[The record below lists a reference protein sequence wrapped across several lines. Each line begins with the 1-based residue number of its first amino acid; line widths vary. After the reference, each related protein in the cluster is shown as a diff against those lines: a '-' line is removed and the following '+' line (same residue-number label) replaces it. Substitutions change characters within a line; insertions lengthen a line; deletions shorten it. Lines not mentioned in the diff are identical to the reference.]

1 MTARQAASP
10 AAKGSRDSTDR
21 NRGSR
26 MMQWRRWILP
36 LEAARADAEPPLDE
50 APLVEAAERLAD
62 ARDAAFQSG
71 ILEAAKTVHA
81 AMRERLAEEFAAGRD
96 GAVYVGRHS
105 LGMDRL
111 LAALLDILFK
121 RHRGA
126 GVALVAVGGYG
137 RGELAPNSDIDLLFL
152 TERAESRA
160 ADNVVEALL
169 YLLWDLGLKV
179 GHAKRTVADTIRA
192 SREDQTTL
200 TGLLETRFVAGD
212 RALAGKL
219 DAALKREIGRLKTM
233 DFVDA
238 KLAERDQRH
247 SRHGAIRYMVEP
259 NIKEGKGGLR
269 DLHTLFWIAKFAYRA
284 DSIIDIVEKGVL
296 RESEARRFAAAQ
308 RFLWTVRCHLH
319 LRAGR
324 PEERLD
330 FDAQMA
336 IAPLMGFAAR
346 GSMRDVERFMKRY
359 HLAARDVGNLT
370 RIICA
375 AMETDFRK
383 RRLAWATDFR
393 LRQMF
398 GPFAIRAGRVN
409 LEPDLMFRDRP
420 LRMLEIFRL
429 ALEQNADVHPQAL
442 QRITRG
448 LHALGESTRN
458 DPQAAAEFLAI
469 LTSKHNPERVLRLM
483 NESGVLGR
491 FLPDFGKIVA
501 MMQFDMYHSFTV
513 DEHTIQVIGILHQI
527 ESGGLAKT
535 APVATAVMPEI
546 DARRALF
553 VAALLHDI
561 AKGRDGDH
569 SELGAELALDVCPR
583 LGLTPEETE
592 TVSWLVRHHLL
603 MSKTAFRYD
612 LNDPKTIDDFAALV
626 QSPERLKLLLVLT
639 VADIRGVG
647 PNIWNGWKAALMRDL
662 YYQTDAVLRGAD
674 ATVIAASSA
683 EEARELARAE
693 LASWSDEEFADY
705 AARLPRNYW
714 TGFDTDMHVRHAGL
728 GRTFRDMDVPLLT
741 DFRQVAERK
750 VTELT
755 LLTVDDAGLFS
766 RVAGAVAGLGIN
778 IIGARITTCT
788 DGTVLDVFQLQTADT
803 DLVSDKL
810 VLERLQEGITGAVS
824 GTLRPQAALDE
835 RWRSLPARVRRLPVR
850 SRVILSNR
858 ISSTHTVI
866 EINGRDFP
874 GLLHRLT
881 RTLADLGLQIQTATV
896 STYGERAVDVFYV
909 KDLFGLQVHNQAR
922 LDTIRDRLLAVFEQ
936 VDEAAA

>member
-1 MTARQAASP
+1 MTARQAVSP
-10 AAKGSRDSTDR
+10 DPDIKSSRIK
-21 NRGSR
+21 
-26 MMQWRRWILP
+26 QWRRWILP
-36 LEAARADAEPPLDE
+36 LEAARADAEQPLDD
-50 APLVEAAERLAD
+50 APLLAASERLAKAD
-62 ARDAAFQSG
+62 DAAFQRG
-71 ILEAAKTVHA
+71 ILEAAKQVHA
-81 AMRERLAEEFAAGRD
+81 AMRERLAAEFAAGRD
-96 GAVYVGRHS
+96 GAVYVGRHT

-111 LAALLDILFK
+111 LAALLDILCA
-121 RHRGA
+121 RHRGG

-137 RGELAPNSDIDLLFL
+137 RGELAPSSDIDLLFL
-152 TERAESRA
+152 TATAEDRA
-160 ADNVVEALL
+160 ADNIVEALL

-212 RALAGKL
+212 KVLAGKL
-219 DAALKREIGRLKTM
+219 DTALKREIGRLKTM

-247 SRHGAIRYMVEP
+247 NRHGATRYMVEP

-284 DSIIDIVEKGVL
+284 DSIIDIVEKGIL

-359 HLAARDVGNLT
+359 HLAARDVGSLT

-393 LRQMF
+393 PRQAF
-398 GPFAIRAGRVN
+398 GHFMIRAGRVN
-409 LEPDLMFRDRP
+409 LDPELMFRDKP
-420 LRMLEIFRL
+420 LRMLEIFHL

-448 LHALGESTRN
+448 LHALGQSTRS
-458 DPQAAAEFLAI
+458 DPHAAAEFLAI

-527 ESGGLAKT
+527 ESGGLAQT

-546 DARRALF
+546 ESRRALF
-553 VAALLHDI
+553 VAGLLHDI

-569 SELGAELALDVCPR
+569 SELGAEVALDVCPG

-612 LNDPKTIDDFAALV
+612 LNDPKTIDDFAAVV

-674 ATVIAASSA
+674 AAVIAASSA
-683 EEARELARAE
+683 EEARELARAG
-693 LASWSDEEFADY
+693 LTSWNDEEFADY

-728 GRTFRDMDVPLLT
+728 GRKFRDMDVPLLT

-788 DGTVLDVFQLQTADT
+788 DGTVLDVFQLQTVENE
-803 DLVSDKL
+803 LVSDQKL
-810 VLERLQEGITGAVS
+810 LERLKDGITSAVT

-835 RWRSLPARVRRLPVR
+835 RWRSLPARVRRLPVP

-896 STYGERAVDVFYV
+896 STYGERVVDVFYV

-922 LDTIRDRLLAVFEQ
+922 LDKIRDQLLAVFEQ
-936 VDEAAA
+936 VDEAGK

>member
-1 MTARQAASP
+1 MTANVTTAPGA
-10 AAKGSRDSTDR
+10 GSSQVK
-21 NRGSR
+21 
-26 MMQWRRWILP
+26 QWRGWIQP
-36 LEAARADAEPPLDE
+36 LEAALAEGLPPLDD
-50 APLVEAAERLAD
+50 AALRQVADDQKAADDKIFGAALLAAAKSTHMAMKAALAD
-62 ARDAAFQSG
+62 E
-71 ILEAAKTVHA
+71 L
-81 AMRERLAEEFAAGRD
+81 AAGRD

-105 LGMDRL
+105 LGMDHL
-111 LAALLDILFK
+111 LASLLDILGH
-121 RHRGA
+121 RHQAA

-152 TERAESRA
+152 TAQDKDPA
-160 ADNVVEALL
+160 ADVVVEALL

-192 SREDQTTL
+192 AREDQTIL
-200 TGLLETRFVAGD
+200 TGLLEMRYVAGD
-212 RALAGKL
+212 RPLAGKL
-219 DAALKREIGRLKTM
+219 DRAFRREVARLKPV

-238 KLAERDQRH
+238 KLQERDQRH
-247 SRHGAIRYMVEP
+247 DRHGATRYVVEP

-284 DSIIDIVEKGVL
+284 DSIIDIVDKGIL

-319 LRAGR
+319 LRSGR

-336 IAPLMGFAAR
+336 IAPLMGFASR
-346 GSMRDVERFMKRY
+346 GGMRDVERFMKRY
-359 HLAARDVGNLT
+359 YLAVRDVGNLT

-383 RRLAWATDFR
+383 RRLGWAEEFRGRQDFGHFR
-393 LRQMF
+393 
-398 GPFAIRAGRVN
+398 IRAGRIN
-409 LEPDLMFRDRP
+409 LDPELMFREAP
-420 LRMLEIFRL
+420 VRMLEIFHL
-429 ALEQNADVHPQAL
+429 ALEQKADIHPQAL

-448 LHALGESTRN
+448 LPALGDATRD
-458 DPQAAAEFLAI
+458 DPRAAEEFLAI

-501 MMQFDMYHSFTV
+501 MMQFDMYHSYTV

-527 ESGGLAKT
+527 ESGGLADT
-535 APVATAVMPEI
+535 APVATSVMPEI
-546 DARRALF
+546 ESRRALF

-569 SELGAELALDVCPR
+569 SELGAELALEICPR

-603 MSKTAFRYD
+603 MSKIAFRYD
-612 LNDPKTIDDFAALV
+612 LNDPKTIDDFAAIV

-647 PNIWNGWKAALMRDL
+647 PTIWNGWKAALMRDL
-662 YYQTDAVLRGAD
+662 YYQSDAVLRGAD
-674 ATVIAASSA
+674 ASVIAASSA
-683 EEARELARAE
+683 EEARETARAG
-693 LASWSDEEFADY
+693 LPAWSDEDFAAH

-714 TGFDTDMHVRHAGL
+714 TGFDTEMHVRHAEL
-728 GRTFRDMDVPLLT
+728 SHSFRALDVPLLV
-741 DFRQVAERK
+741 DFRQVTDRK

-766 RVAGAVAGLGIN
+766 RVAGAVAGHGIN

-788 DGTVLDVFQLQTADT
+788 DGTVLDVFQLQTT
-803 DLVSDKL
+803 KNELVEDM
-810 VLERLQEGITGAVS
+810 RLLGRLKASIDSAVT
-824 GTLRPQAALDE
+824 GTLRPQAALRE
-835 RWRSLPARVRRLPVR
+835 RWQSLPARVRRLPVP

-858 ISSTHTVI
+858 ISTTHTVI

-881 RTLADLGLQIQTATV
+881 QTLADLGLQIQTATV
-896 STYGERAVDVFYV
+896 STYGERVVDVFYV
-909 KDLFGLQVHNQAR
+909 KDLFGLQIHSQVR
-922 LDTIRDRLLAVFEQ
+922 LDTIRDRLLAVFDQ
-936 VDEAAA
+936 FDETAA

>member
-1 MTARQAASP
+1 MTLNAGKTTGLGSSQIKHWRQ
-10 AAKGSRDSTDR
+10 
-21 NRGSR
+21 
-26 MMQWRRWILP
+26 WIQP
-36 LEAARADAEPPLDE
+36 LEAALAEGAPPLD
-50 APLVEAAERLAD
+50 ATALRQAAEGMAASDDRSFRAALL
-62 ARDAAFQSG
+62 DAART
-71 ILEAAKTVHA
+71 AHA
-81 AMRERLAEEFAAGRD
+81 AMKTQLADELAAGRD

-105 LGMDRL
+105 LGMDHL
-111 LAALLDILFK
+111 LASLLDIMIT
-121 RHRGA
+121 RYEAG

-152 TERAESRA
+152 TGHENDPA
-160 ADNVVEALL
+160 ADTVVEALL

-192 SREDQTTL
+192 SREDQTIL
-200 TGLLETRFVAGD
+200 TGLLEMRFVAGD
-212 RALAGKL
+212 RPLATKL
-219 DAALKREIGRLKTM
+219 DRAFRREVARLKPV

-238 KLAERDQRH
+238 KLLERDQRH
-247 SRHGAIRYMVEP
+247 ERHGATRYVVEP

-269 DLHTLFWIAKFAYRA
+269 DLHTLFWIAKFAYRG
-284 DSIIDIVEKGVL
+284 DSIIDIVDKGIL

-319 LRAGR
+319 IRSGR

-336 IAPLMGFAAR
+336 IAPLMGFASR
-346 GSMRDVERFMKRY
+346 GGMRDVERFMKRY
-359 HLAARDVGNLT
+359 YLAARDVGNLT

-383 RRLAWATDFR
+383 RRLGWAEEFRGRQDFGHFR
-393 LRQMF
+393 
-398 GPFAIRAGRVN
+398 IRSGRIN
-409 LEPDLMFRDRP
+409 LDPELMFRDAP
-420 LRMLEIFRL
+420 LRMLEIFHL
-429 ALEQNADVHPQAL
+429 ALEQKADIHPQAL

-448 LHALGESTRN
+448 LPALGDTTRD
-458 DPQAAAEFLAI
+458 DPRAAEEFLAI
-469 LTSKHNPERVLRLM
+469 LTSRHNPERVLRLM

-501 MMQFDMYHSFTV
+501 MMQFDMYHSYTV
-513 DEHTIQVIGILHQI
+513 DEHTIKVIGVLHQI

-535 APVATAVMPEI
+535 APVATSVMPEVES
-546 DARRALF
+546 RRALF

-569 SELGAELALDVCPR
+569 SELGAEVALDLCPR

-612 LNDPKTIDDFAALV
+612 LNDPKTIDDFAAIV

-647 PNIWNGWKAALMRDL
+647 PTIWNGWKAALTRDL
-662 YYQTDAVLRGAD
+662 YYQSDAVLRGAD
-674 ATVIAASSA
+674 ASVIAASSA
-683 EEARELARAE
+683 EEARETAQAGLP
-693 LASWSDEEFADY
+693 SWTDEAFAAH

-714 TGFDTDMHVRHAGL
+714 TGFDTEMHIRHAEL
-728 GRTFRDMDVPLLT
+728 SRRFNELDVPLLV
-741 DFRQVAERK
+741 DFRQVTVRK

-766 RVAGAVAGLGIN
+766 RVAGAVAGHGIN

-788 DGTVLDVFQLQTADT
+788 DGTVLDVFQLQTT
-803 DLVSDKL
+803 RNELVEDAQL
-810 VLERLQEGITGAVS
+810 LERLKASIDSAVTGI
-824 GTLRPQAALDE
+824 LRPQAALRE
-835 RWRSLPARVRRLPVR
+835 RWQSLPARVRRLPVPQ
-850 SRVILSNR
+850 RVILSNK

-866 EINGRDFP
+866 EVNGRDFP

-881 RTLADLGLQIQTATV
+881 HTLADLGLQIQTATV
-896 STYGERAVDVFYV
+896 STYGERVVDVFYV

-922 LDTIRDRLLAVFEQ
+922 LDTIRDRLLAVFDQ
-936 VDEAAA
+936 LDEAAA

>member
-1 MTARQAASP
+1 MTLNATTAPGAG
-10 AAKGSRDSTDR
+10 GSQIK
-21 NRGSR
+21 
-26 MMQWRRWILP
+26 QWRQWIQP
-36 LEAARADAEPPLDE
+36 LEAALAQDEPPLDN
-50 APLVEAAERLAD
+50 AALWQVANDLKTADDKTFRAALLASARAAHASMKTGLAD
-62 ARDAAFQSG
+62 G
-71 ILEAAKTVHA
+71 LT
-81 AMRERLAEEFAAGRD
+81 AGRD

-105 LGMDRL
+105 LGMDQL
-111 LAALLDILFK
+111 LASLLDILVQ
-121 RHRGA
+121 RHQAA

-152 TERAESRA
+152 TAHDNDPA
-160 ADNVVEALL
+160 ADIVVEALL

-192 SREDQTTL
+192 SREDQTIL
-200 TGLLETRFVAGD
+200 TGLLEMRFVAGD
-212 RALAGKL
+212 RPLARKL
-219 DAALKREIGRLKTM
+219 DGAFRREVARLKPV

-238 KLAERDQRH
+238 KLQERDQRH
-247 SRHGAIRYMVEP
+247 DRQGATRYVVEP

-284 DSIIDIVEKGVL
+284 DSIIDIVDKGIL

-319 LRAGR
+319 LRSGR

-336 IAPLMGFAAR
+336 IAPLMGFASR
-346 GSMRDVERFMKRY
+346 GGMRDVERFMKRY
-359 HLAARDVGNLT
+359 YLAARDVGNLT

-383 RRLAWATDFR
+383 RRLGWAEEFRGRQDFGHFR
-393 LRQMF
+393 
-398 GPFAIRAGRVN
+398 IRSGRIN
-409 LEPDLMFRDRP
+409 LDPELMFREAP
-420 LRMLEIFRL
+420 LRMLEIFHL
-429 ALEQNADVHPQAL
+429 ALEQKADIHPQAL

-448 LHALGESTRN
+448 LHALGDATRD
-458 DPQAAAEFLAI
+458 DPRAAEEFLAI

-501 MMQFDMYHSFTV
+501 MMQFDMYHSYTV
-513 DEHTIQVIGILHQI
+513 DEHTIQVVGILHQI

-535 APVATAVMPEI
+535 APVATSVMPEI
-546 DARRALF
+546 ESRRALF

-569 SELGAELALDVCPR
+569 SELGAELALEVCPR
-583 LGLTPEETE
+583 LGLTTEETE

-612 LNDPKTIDDFAALV
+612 LNDPKTIDDFTAIV

-647 PNIWNGWKAALMRDL
+647 PTIWNGWKAALMRDL
-662 YYQTDAVLRGAD
+662 YYQSDAVLRGAE
-674 ATVIAASSA
+674 ASVIAASSA
-683 EEARELARAE
+683 EEAREMARAG
-693 LASWSDEEFADY
+693 LPSWSDGDFAAH

-714 TGFDTDMHVRHAGL
+714 TGFDTEIHVRHAEL
-728 GRTFRDMDVPLLT
+728 SHSFRDLDVPLLV
-741 DFRQVAERK
+741 DFRQVADRK

-766 RVAGAVAGLGIN
+766 RVAGAVAGHGIN

-788 DGTVLDVFQLQTADT
+788 DGTILDVFQLQTTKNELVEDT
-803 DLVSDKL
+803 RL
-810 VLERLQEGITGAVS
+810 LERVKDSIDSAVT
-824 GTLRPQAALDE
+824 GTLRPQAALRE
-835 RWRSLPARVRRLPVR
+835 RWQSLPARVRRLPVP

-866 EINGRDFP
+866 EVNGRDFP

-881 RTLADLGLQIQTATV
+881 QTFADLGLQIQTATV
-896 STYGERAVDVFYV
+896 STYGERVVDVFYV
-909 KDLFGLQVHNQAR
+909 KDLFGLQIHNQAR
-922 LDTIRDRLLAVFEQ
+922 LDTIRDRLLAVFDQ
-936 VDEAAA
+936 LDEAAA

>member
-1 MTARQAASP
+1 MTARQAAPPGARISP
-10 AAKGSRDSTDR
+10 DRD
-21 NRGSR
+21 SR
-26 MMQWRRWILP
+26 MMRWRHWLLP
-36 LEAARADAEPPLDE
+36 LEAARSDATAPLDDG
-50 APLVEAAERLAD
+50 PLHEAAQHLED
-62 ARDAAFQSG
+62 AGDAAFQTG
-71 ILEAAKTVHA
+71 ILEAAKSVYA
-81 AMRERLAEEFAAGRD
+81 AMQDRLAAEFATGRD
-96 GAVYVGRHS
+96 GAVYVGRHA
-105 LGMDRL
+105 LGMDML
-111 LAALLDILFK
+111 LVALLEILIK
-121 RHRGA
+121 RHRAA
-126 GVALVAVGGYG
+126 GIALVAVGGYG
-137 RGELAPNSDIDLLFL
+137 RGELAPKSDIDLLVL
-152 TERAESRA
+152 TERAENRA
-160 ADNVVEALL
+160 ADNVVESLL

-192 SREDQTTL
+192 SREDQATL

-212 RALAGKL
+212 RALASRL
-219 DAALKREIGRLKTM
+219 DSALKREIGRLKTM
-233 DFVDA
+233 DFVDT

-247 SRHGAIRYMVEP
+247 SRHGATRYMVEP

-284 DSIIDIVEKGVL
+284 DSIIDIVETGVL

-336 IAPLMGFAAR
+336 IAPLMGFVAR

-375 AMETDFRK
+375 AMETDFRR
-383 RRLAWATDFR
+383 RRLSWAGDFR
-393 LRQMF
+393 PRQEF
-398 GPFAIRAGRVN
+398 GPFSIRAGRVN
-409 LEPDLMFRDRP
+409 LDPDLMFRDRP
-420 LRMLEIFRL
+420 LRMLEIFHL

-448 LHALGESTRN
+448 LLALGDPTRS

-527 ESGGLAKT
+527 ESGELAQT
-535 APVATAVMPEI
+535 APVATTVMPEI
-546 DARRALF
+546 ESRRALF

-569 SELGAELALDVCPR
+569 SELGAELALDICPR

-612 LNDPKTIDDFAALV
+612 LNDPKTIDDFAAVV

-647 PNIWNGWKAALMRDL
+647 PTIWNGWKAALMRDL

-674 ATVIAASSA
+674 AAIIAASSA
-683 EEARELARAE
+683 EEARELARAA
-693 LASWSDEEFADY
+693 LPSWDDGEFADH
-705 AARLPRNYW
+705 AARLPRTYW

-788 DGTVLDVFQLQTADT
+788 DGTVLDVFQLQTADNE
-803 DLVSDKL
+803 LVSDRQTL
-810 VLERLQEGITGAVS
+810 ARLEEGITAAVT
-824 GTLRPQAALDE
+824 GTLRPQAALNE
-835 RWRSLPARVRRLPVR
+835 RWRSLPARVRRLPVP
-850 SRVILSNR
+850 SRVFLSNR
-858 ISSTHTVI
+858 ISTTHTVI

-896 STYGERAVDVFYV
+896 STYGERVVDVFYV

-922 LDTIRDRLLAVFEQ
+922 LDKIRDRLLAVFEQ

>member
-1 MTARQAASP
+1 
-10 AAKGSRDSTDR
+10 
-21 NRGSR
+21 
-26 MMQWRRWILP
+26 
-36 LEAARADAEPPLDE
+36 
-50 APLVEAAERLAD
+50 
-62 ARDAAFQSG
+62 
-71 ILEAAKTVHA
+71 
-81 AMRERLAEEFAAGRD
+81 
-96 GAVYVGRHS
+96 
-105 LGMDRL
+105 
-111 LAALLDILFK
+111 
-121 RHRGA
+121 
-126 GVALVAVGGYG
+126 
-137 RGELAPNSDIDLLFL
+137 
-152 TERAESRA
+152 
-160 ADNVVEALL
+160 
-169 YLLWDLGLKV
+169 
-179 GHAKRTVADTIRA
+179 
-192 SREDQTTL
+192 
-200 TGLLETRFVAGD
+200 
-212 RALAGKL
+212 
-219 DAALKREIGRLKTM
+219 M

-393 LRQMF
+393 LRQTF

-683 EEARELARAE
+683 EEARELTRAE

-788 DGTVLDVFQLQTADT
+788 DGTVLDVFQLQTADNE
-803 DLVSDKL
+803 LVSDKL

>member
-1 MTARQAASP
+1 MNVNAARAAD
-10 AAKGSRDSTDR
+10 AGS
-21 NRGSR
+21 NRIK
-26 MMQWRRWILP
+26 QWRRWIQP
-36 LEAARADAEPPLDE
+36 LEAALAEGVPPLDD
-50 APLVEAAERLAD
+50 APLRQVADELWTADDRTFRAALLEAARTAHAAMKTRLAD
-62 ARDAAFQSG
+62 E
-71 ILEAAKTVHA
+71 L
-81 AMRERLAEEFAAGRD
+81 AAGRD

-105 LGMDRL
+105 LGMDHL
-111 LAALLDILFK
+111 LTSLMEVLAG
-121 RHRGA
+121 RHRAA

-152 TERAESRA
+152 TARDSDRA
-160 ADNVVEALL
+160 ADTVVEALL

-192 SREDQTTL
+192 SREDQTIL
-200 TGLLETRFVAGD
+200 TGLLEMRFVAGD
-212 RALAGKL
+212 RPLAMKL
-219 DAALKREIGRLKTM
+219 DRAFRREVARLKPV

-238 KLAERDQRH
+238 KLQERDQRH
-247 SRHGAIRYMVEP
+247 DRHGATRYVVEP

-284 DSIIDIVEKGVL
+284 DSIIDIVEKGIL

-319 LRAGR
+319 IRSGR

-336 IAPLMGFAAR
+336 IAPLMGFASR
-346 GSMRDVERFMKRY
+346 GGMRDVERFMKRY
-359 HLAARDVGNLT
+359 YLAARDVGNLT

-383 RRLAWATDFR
+383 RRLGWAAEFRGRQDFGHFR
-393 LRQMF
+393 
-398 GPFAIRAGRVN
+398 IRSGRVN
-409 LEPDLMFRDRP
+409 LDPDLMFREAP
-420 LRMLEIFRL
+420 LRMLEIFHL
-429 ALEQNADVHPQAL
+429 ALEQKADIHPQAL

-448 LHALGESTRN
+448 LHALGDATRD
-458 DPQAAAEFLAI
+458 DPRAAEEFLAI

-501 MMQFDMYHSFTV
+501 MMQFDMYHSYTV
-513 DEHTIQVIGILHQI
+513 DEHTIKVIGILHQI
-527 ESGGLAKT
+527 ESGGLAET
-535 APVATAVMPEI
+535 APVATSVMPEI
-546 DARRALF
+546 ESRRALF

-569 SELGAELALDVCPR
+569 SELGAALALDVCPR

-612 LNDPKTIDDFAALV
+612 LNDPKTIDDFATIV

-647 PNIWNGWKAALMRDL
+647 PTVWNGWKAALMRDL
-662 YYQTDAVLRGAD
+662 YYQSDAVLRGAD
-674 ATVIAASSA
+674 ASVIADSSA
-683 EEARELARAE
+683 EEAREKARAG
-693 LASWSDEEFADY
+693 LPSWSDEDFAAH

-714 TGFDTDMHVRHAGL
+714 TGFDTGMHVRHAEL
-728 GRTFRDMDVPLLT
+728 SHSFRELDVPLLV
-741 DFRQVAERK
+741 DFRQVADRK

-766 RVAGAVAGLGIN
+766 RVAGAVAGHGIN

-788 DGTVLDVFQLQTADT
+788 DGTVLDVFQLQTT
-803 DLVSDKL
+803 KNELVEDS
-810 VLERLQEGITGAVS
+810 RLLGRLKGSIDSAVT
-824 GTLRPQAALDE
+824 GTLRPQAALRE
-835 RWRSLPARVRRLPVR
+835 RWQSLPARVRRLPVP

-866 EINGRDFP
+866 EVNGRDFP

-881 RTLADLGLQIQTATV
+881 HTLADLGLQIQTATV
-896 STYGERAVDVFYV
+896 STYGERVVDVFYV
-909 KDLFGLQVHNQAR
+909 KDLFGLQIHNQVR
-922 LDTIRDRLLAVFEQ
+922 LDTIRDRLLAVFDQ
-936 VDEAAA
+936 FDEAAA

>member
-1 MTARQAASP
+1 MSGAVTSRVKRWRQ
-10 AAKGSRDSTDR
+10 
-21 NRGSR
+21 
-26 MMQWRRWILP
+26 WIQP
-36 LEAARADAEPPLDE
+36 LEAARAGGPSPFENAAL
-50 APLVEAAERLAD
+50 LQAAEELTVADDRTFRRALLAASRAAHARMKTQLAD
-62 ARDAAFQSG
+62 
-71 ILEAAKTVHA
+71 
-81 AMRERLAEEFAAGRD
+81 EFDAGRD

-105 LGMDRL
+105 LGMDL
-111 LAALLDILFK
+111 LLTSLLDILVA
-121 RHRGA
+121 RHA
-126 GVALVAVGGYG
+126 ACGVALVAVGGYG

-152 TERAESRA
+152 TAQDNDSA
-160 ADNVVEALL
+160 ADSVVESLL

-192 SREDQTTL
+192 SREDQTIL
-200 TGLLETRFVAGD
+200 TGLLEMRFVAGD
-212 RALAGKL
+212 KPLATKL
-219 DAALKREIGRLKTM
+219 DRAFRREVARLKPA
-233 DFVDA
+233 DFVA
-238 KLAERDQRH
+238 TKLQERDQRH
-247 SRHGAIRYMVEP
+247 DRHGATRYVVEP

-284 DSIIDIVEKGVL
+284 DSIIDIVEKGIL

-319 LRAGR
+319 LRSGR

-336 IAPLMGFAAR
+336 IAPLMGFASR
-346 GSMRDVERFMKRY
+346 GGMRDVERFMKRY
-359 HLAARDVGNLT
+359 YLAARDVGSLT

-383 RRLAWATDFR
+383 RRLGWAEEFRGRQDFGHFR
-393 LRQMF
+393 
-398 GPFAIRAGRVN
+398 IRSGRIN
-409 LEPDLMFRDRP
+409 LDPELMFRDAP
-420 LRMLEIFRL
+420 LRMLEIFHL
-429 ALEQNADVHPQAL
+429 ALEQKADIHPQAL

-448 LHALGESTRN
+448 LPALGDATRD
-458 DPQAAAEFLAI
+458 DPRAAAEFLAI
-469 LTSKHNPERVLRLM
+469 LTSRHNPERVLRLM

-501 MMQFDMYHSFTV
+501 MMQFDMYHSYTV

-527 ESGGLAKT
+527 ENGGLART
-535 APVATAVMPEI
+535 APVATSVMPEI
-546 DARRALF
+546 ESRRALF

-561 AKGRDGDH
+561 AKGREGDH
-569 SELGAELALDVCPR
+569 SELGAKVALEVCPR

-612 LNDPKTIDDFAALV
+612 LNDPKTIDDFAAIV

-647 PNIWNGWKAALMRDL
+647 PTIWNGWKAALMRDL
-662 YYQTDAVLRGAD
+662 YYQSDAVLRGAD
-674 ATVIAASSA
+674 SSVIAASSA
-683 EEARELARAE
+683 EEARETARAG
-693 LASWSDEEFADY
+693 LPAWSDEDFAAH

-714 TGFDTDMHVRHAGL
+714 TGFDTEMHVRHAEL
-728 GRTFRDMDVPLLT
+728 SHSFRALDVPLLV
-741 DFRQVAERK
+741 DFRQVTDRK

-766 RVAGAVAGLGIN
+766 RVAGAVAGHGIN
-778 IIGARITTCT
+778 IIGARITTCS
-788 DGTVLDVFQLQTADT
+788 DGTVLDVFQLQTTKNELVEDT
-803 DLVSDKL
+803 
-810 VLERLQEGITGAVS
+810 RLLGRLKDSIDSAVT
-824 GTLRPQAALDE
+824 GTLRPQAALRE
-835 RWRSLPARVRRLPVR
+835 RWQSLPARVRRLPVP

-866 EINGRDFP
+866 EVNGRDFP
-874 GLLHRLT
+874 GLLHLLT
-881 RTLADLGLQIQTATV
+881 DTLADLGLQIQTATV
-896 STYGERAVDVFYV
+896 STYGERVVDVFYV
-909 KDLFGLQVHNQAR
+909 KDLFGLQIHNQAR

-936 VDEAAA
+936 LDEAAA

>member
-1 MTARQAASP
+1 MKVSATDAP
-10 AAKGSRDSTDR
+10 GTGSSQIK
-21 NRGSR
+21 
-26 MMQWRRWILP
+26 QWRQWIQP
-36 LEAARADAEPPLDE
+36 LETALAEGRAPID
-50 APLVEAAERLAD
+50 
-62 ARDAAFQSG
+62 DAALWQVADRLKTADDRTFQPAL
-71 ILEAAKTVHA
+71 LEAAKTAHV
-81 AMRERLAEEFAAGRD
+81 AMKTALADELAAGRD

-111 LAALLDILFK
+111 LACLLDILVQ
-121 RHRGA
+121 RRQTT

-152 TERAESRA
+152 TAQDSDPA
-160 ADNVVEALL
+160 ADSVVESLL

-192 SREDQTTL
+192 SREDQTIL
-200 TGLLETRFVAGD
+200 TGLLEMRYVAGD
-212 RALAGKL
+212 RPLATKL
-219 DAALKREIGRLKTM
+219 DRSFRREVARLKPV
-233 DFVDA
+233 DFVDT
-238 KLAERDQRH
+238 KLEERDQRH
-247 SRHGAIRYMVEP
+247 DRHGATRYVVEP

-284 DSIIDIVEKGVL
+284 NSIIDIVEKGIL

-319 LRAGR
+319 IRSGR

-336 IAPLMGFAAR
+336 IAPLMGFASR
-346 GSMRDVERFMKRY
+346 GGMRGVERFMKRY
-359 HLAARDVGNLT
+359 YLAARDVGSLT

-383 RRLAWATDFR
+383 RRLGWAAAFQGRQDFGHFR
-393 LRQMF
+393 
-398 GPFAIRAGRVN
+398 IRSGRIN
-409 LEPDLMFRDRP
+409 LDPELMFREAP
-420 LRMLEIFRL
+420 LRMLEIFHL
-429 ALEQNADVHPQAL
+429 ALEQQADIHPQAL

-448 LHALGESTRN
+448 LHALGDATRD
-458 DPQAAAEFLAI
+458 DPRAAEEFLAI
-469 LTSKHNPERVLRLM
+469 LTSRHNPERVLRLM

-491 FLPDFGKIVA
+491 FLPDFGKIIA
-501 MMQFDMYHSFTV
+501 MMQFDMYHSYTV

-527 ESGGLAKT
+527 ESGALAET

-546 DARRALF
+546 ESRRALF
-553 VAALLHDI
+553 VAGLLHDI

-569 SELGAELALDVCPR
+569 SELGADLALDICPR

-603 MSKTAFRYD
+603 MSRIAFRYD
-612 LNDPKTIDDFAALV
+612 LNDPKTIEDFAAVV

-647 PNIWNGWKAALMRDL
+647 PTVWNGWKAALMRDL
-662 YYQTDAVLRGAD
+662 YYQSDAVLRGAD
-674 ATVIAASSA
+674 ASVIAASSA
-683 EEARELARAE
+683 EQAREQARAG
-693 LASWSDEEFADY
+693 LAAWSDEDFAAH

-714 TGFDTDMHVRHAGL
+714 TGYDTEMHVRHAEL
-728 GRTFRDMDVPLLT
+728 SHRFRSLDVPILV
-741 DFRQVAERK
+741 DFRQVADRK

-778 IIGARITTCT
+778 IIGARITTCS
-788 DGTVLDVFQLQTADT
+788 DGTVLDVFQLQTTHNQMIEDMQ
-803 DLVSDKL
+803 L
-810 VLERLQEGITGAVS
+810 LERLQARIDSAVT
-824 GTLRPQAALDE
+824 GTLRPQSALRE
-835 RWRSLPARVRRLPVR
+835 RWQSLPARVRRLPVP
-850 SRVILSNR
+850 SRVFLSNK
-858 ISSTHTVI
+858 ISTTHTVI
-866 EINGRDFP
+866 EVNGRDFP

-881 RTLADLGLQIQTATV
+881 HTLADLGLQIQTATV
-896 STYGERAVDVFYV
+896 STYGERVVDVFYV
-909 KDLFGLQVHNQAR
+909 KDLFGLQIHNQTR

-936 VDEAAA
+936 LDEAAA